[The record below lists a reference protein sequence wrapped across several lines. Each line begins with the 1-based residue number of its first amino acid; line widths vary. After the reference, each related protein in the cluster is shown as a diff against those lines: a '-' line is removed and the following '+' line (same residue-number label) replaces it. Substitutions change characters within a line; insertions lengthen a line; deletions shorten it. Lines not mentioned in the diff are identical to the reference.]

1 MIGMLFGAQAARPNT
16 YLQRFVI
23 QTLGRR
29 TIDTRMLLDIVEQAA
44 KWAQLSLRLIDWH
57 AGHCSATCSAGNAH
71 GPTSEQPDARM
82 FSEPSASSCK
92 TWRGQPSSS
101 V

>member
-29 TIDTRMLLDIVEQAA
+29 TIDTRTLLEIVEQAA
-44 KWAQLSLRLIDWH
+44 KWAQLSLRLIDW
-57 AGHCSATCSAGNAH
+57 
-71 GPTSEQPDARM
+71 ARW
-82 FSEPSASSCK
+82 PL
-92 TWRGQPSSS
+92 
-101 V
+101 